1 MTMCGFQ
8 HLAGSFQLTPSQE
21 LGEAVGKRRLADG
34 LTRASWSCVR
44 AVKIMNAGGWAVKQI
59 NLGLLI
65 SQTAGA
71 SLSQVA
77 ISSTP
82 LPIDL
87 YLQNPSFSL
96 SIILNAMLTY
106 QRKSI
111 LSSSDFFF
119 FFWTLN

>member
-1 MTMCGFQ
+1 MMCGFQ
-8 HLAGSFQLTPSQE
+8 HLAGSFELSPSQE
-21 LGEAVGKRRLADG
+21 LGKAVGERRLADG

-44 AVKIMNAGGWAVKQI
+44 AVKIMNAGDWAVKQI
-59 NLGLLI
+59 NLGLLMI
-65 SQTAGA
+65 SQTARA

-106 QRKSI
+106 QGKSI
-111 LSSSDFFF
+111 
-119 FFWTLN
+119 